1 MDYKDIIDKV
11 KNSIPKNVDGVERI
25 VIMGDEVEKLSSQ
38 EMLILKGKF
47 EGFLE
52 KMVEKNASDI
62 DVGGWGC
69 GRFAWYRVND
79 RKNPEVNIGE
89 FDIIDTDILLQSI
102 FIKKQRE
109 VLYKKKNLDFS
120 YQIDVNGGYFRFRG
134 DVYFDLNHICLN
146 MRFIS
151 SKIRPFNDLGFH
163 PNVSKVLNLTY
174 EKSGLIL
181 ITGVTGSG
189 KSSTLDSIIDANN
202 KTVDAHIIIIAS
214 PVETIHKP
222 NRCIIRHREVG
233 RDVESF
239 KEGTI
244 QALRQDPDIIV
255 VGEMRDPDTIMTVL
269 EVTDSGHKVFS
280 TLHTASAVESI
291 DRIIAECPSQEQE
304 RVRTRLA
311 DTLQCVISQKLV
323 PGLDKK
329 LILAKEVML
338 MIPPIKAAIKN
349 NNISEIYQMINES
362 SDKGMITLEKDLLM
376 LYKQNKISLENA
388 INYANN
394 KKRMNELL
402 GIFN

>member
-1 MDYKDIIDKV
+1 MDYKNIIDKV
-11 KNSIPKNVDGVERI
+11 KNSIPRNVDGVEKI
-25 VIMGDEVEKLSSQ
+25 VIIGDEIERLSSQ
-38 EMLILKGKF
+38 EMLVLKGKF
-47 EGFLE
+47 ESLLE
-52 KMVEKNASDI
+52 KMIEKNASDI
-62 DVGGWGC
+62 DIGGWGC
-69 GRFAWYRVND
+69 GKFAWYRVND
-79 RKNPEVNIGE
+79 RKNPEENIGE
-89 FDIIDTDILLQSI
+89 FDIIETDILLQSI

-120 YQIDVNGGYFRFRG
+120 YQIDINGGYIRFRG

-146 MRFIS
+146 IRFIS

-255 VGEMRDPDTIMTVL
+255 VGEMRDSDTIMTVL

-311 DTLQCVISQKLV
+311 DTLQCVISQKLI

-329 LILAKEVML
+329 LVLAKEVML

-362 SDKGMITLEKDLLM
+362 SDKGMVTLEKELLM

>member
-1 MDYKDIIDKV
+1 MDYKNIIDKV
-11 KNSIPKNVDGVERI
+11 KNSIPRNVDGVEKI
-25 VIMGDEVEKLSSQ
+25 VIIGDEIERLSSQ
-38 EMLILKGKF
+38 EMLVLKGKF
-47 EGFLE
+47 ESLLE
-52 KMVEKNASDI
+52 KMIEKNASDI
-62 DVGGWGC
+62 DIGGWGC
-69 GRFAWYRVND
+69 GKFAWYRVND
-79 RKNPEVNIGE
+79 RKNPEENIGE
-89 FDIIDTDILLQSI
+89 FDIIETDILLQSM

-120 YQIDVNGGYFRFRG
+120 YQIDINGGYIRFRG

-146 MRFIS
+146 IRFIS

-255 VGEMRDPDTIMTVL
+255 VGEMRDSDTIMTVL

-311 DTLQCVISQKLV
+311 DTLQCVISQKLI

-329 LILAKEVML
+329 LVLAKEVML

>member
-1 MDYKDIIDKV
+1 MDYKNIIDKV
-11 KNSIPKNVDGVERI
+11 KNSIPRNVDGVEKI
-25 VIMGDEVEKLSSQ
+25 VIIGDEIERLSSQ
-38 EMLILKGKF
+38 EMLVLKGKF
-47 EGFLE
+47 ESLLE
-52 KMVEKNASDI
+52 KMIEKNASDI
-62 DVGGWGC
+62 DIGGWGC
-69 GRFAWYRVND
+69 GKFAWYRVND
-79 RKNPEVNIGE
+79 RKNPEENIGE
-89 FDIIDTDILLQSI
+89 FDIIETDILLQSM

-120 YQIDVNGGYFRFRG
+120 YQIDMNGGYIRFRG

-146 MRFIS
+146 IRFIS

-255 VGEMRDPDTIMTVL
+255 VGEMRDSDTIMTVL

-311 DTLQCVISQKLV
+311 DTLQCVISQKLI

-329 LILAKEVML
+329 LVLAKEVML